1 MNELIRFQPTG
12 KETEILYNL
21 FKKYDIHDVL
31 PIIQNYVNLYNDL
44 LYYILD
50 EYHRVQFLL
59 MDCNYYKITQNLMN
73 INIDFTIFNNICN
86 QIKSINKDIEQLK
99 YINDRK
105 KQYLK
110 IYNMEK
116 DKLVTQKINLIDNI
130 YIKLTPQMIIDILK
144 YMKKHQ
150 WYMKDGHLE
159 GLNELIVRYETI

>member
-1 MNELIRFQPTG
+1 MNELIRFKPTG

-44 LYYILD
+44 LCYILD

-59 MDCNYYKITQNLMN
+59 MDVNYYKITQNLMN

-105 KQYLK
+105 EKYLK

-130 YIKLTPQMIIDILK
+130 YIKLTPQLIIDILK